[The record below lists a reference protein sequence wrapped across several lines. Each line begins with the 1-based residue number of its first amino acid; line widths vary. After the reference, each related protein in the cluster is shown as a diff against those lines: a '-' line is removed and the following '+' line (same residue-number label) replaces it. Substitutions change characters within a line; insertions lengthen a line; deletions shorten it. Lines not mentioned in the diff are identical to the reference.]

1 MTNYN
6 KYSVFVVFADNCWRR
21 VLPLKE
27 YYALQEAIEAAD
39 TEARNYKYKDQHEM
53 IYAVSTHRDGK
64 ELYRVSSEKFKHE
77 IY

>member
-1 MTNYN
+1 MTNHN
-6 KYSVFVVFADNCWRR
+6 KYSVFAVFADNCWRK

-27 YYALQEAIEAAD
+27 YYTLQEAIEAAD
-39 TEARNYKYKDQHEM
+39 AKARNYKYKNQDEM
-53 IYAVSTHRDGK
+53 IYAVSTHRYGK